1 MQVSSQRISKV
12 DKTTSI
18 ITISSKKET
27 TGYDPTSTKI
37 VHCYEHDGSEE
48 SFERETLK
56 AYRDIQNNLQEMLAQ
71 VSPTVHR
78 IREAY
83 TTQC

>member
-56 AYRDIQNNLQEMLAQ
+56 AHKDIRDNLQEILA
-71 VSPTVHR
+71 SMNRCAPG
-78 IREAY
+78 IKE
-83 TTQC
+83 